1 MIQVVGIGPG
11 RREGRTIAADDALRR
26 AEVIVGYTTYVE
38 LVRDEFAEKRFVTTG
53 MRGEKERCVQA
64 LLLSREGRRV
74 ALICSGD
81 AQVYGMASL
90 LLGMAEE
97 GDEIEVVPGV
107 TAALSAAAVLG
118 SPLCGDFAVVSL
130 SDQLTPW
137 ATIERR
143 LRAAAA
149 ALASCLWQ
157 RDGACPERV
166 GIVVP
171 AGKTFAPE
179 IIAHGGYVCGVIKDG
194 GDDPDITTGSEVRAR
209 VRLMESDG
217 GIRFLAGDGVGTITL
232 PGMKLPVGEA
242 AINPV
247 PRRMIEQAV
256 RQVFPA
262 RAAEVT
268 VSIPG
273 GEELAKR
280 TFNPRLGV
288 VGGLSVLGTTGVVR
302 PMSEEA
308 LKETIRLELS
318 VRKSQGAEEIGL
330 VFGSQGERAAN
341 ALFPCMQAVQ
351 MSNFV
356 GFALDCAAELGFAR
370 ATLLGQPGKL
380 VKVSGGSM
388 QTHSQYGDGR
398 RETLIA
404 HLALMGAPVELLEFV
419 RQSVTLDGCISP
431 IYGAGFDAVWTHLAD
446 AAAAYAAAR
455 VHGEMRVDAVM
466 LDAKGQIL
474 GRSTSL

>member
-1 MIQVVGIGPG
+1 MKAL
-11 RREGRTIAADDALRR
+11 REG
-26 AEVIVGYTTYVE
+26 
-38 LVRDEFAEKRFVTTG
+38 FTTG
-53 MRGEKERCVQA
+53 SC
-64 LLLSREGRRV
+64 
-74 ALICSGD
+74 
-81 AQVYGMASL
+81 
-90 LLGMAEE
+90 
-97 GDEIEVVPGV
+97 
-107 TAALSAAAVLG
+107 
-118 SPLCGDFAVVSL
+118 
-130 SDQLTPW
+130 
-137 ATIERR
+137 
-143 LRAAAA
+143 AAAA

-330 VFGSQGERAAN
+330 VFGSQGEKAAA
-341 ALFPCMQAVQ
+341 ALFPGMQTVQ

-356 GFALDCAAELGFAR
+356 GFALDCAAELGFLR
-370 ATLLGQPGKL
+370 VILLGQPGKL

-419 RQSVTLDGCISP
+419 HQSVTLDGCISP
-431 IYGAGFDAVWTHLAD
+431 IYDAGFDAVWTHLAD

-455 VHGEMRVDAVM
+455 IHGEMRVDAVM

>member
-1 MIQVVGIGPG
+1 MKAL
-11 RREGRTIAADDALRR
+11 REG
-26 AEVIVGYTTYVE
+26 
-38 LVRDEFAEKRFVTTG
+38 FTTG
-53 MRGEKERCVQA
+53 SC
-64 LLLSREGRRV
+64 
-74 ALICSGD
+74 
-81 AQVYGMASL
+81 
-90 LLGMAEE
+90 
-97 GDEIEVVPGV
+97 
-107 TAALSAAAVLG
+107 
-118 SPLCGDFAVVSL
+118 
-130 SDQLTPW
+130 
-137 ATIERR
+137 
-143 LRAAAA
+143 AAAA

-356 GFALDCAAELGFAR
+356 GFAR

-431 IYGAGFDAVWTHLAD
+431 IYDAGFDAVWTHLAD

-455 VHGEMRVDAVM
+455 IHGEMRVDAVM

>member
-1 MIQVVGIGPG
+1 MKAL
-11 RREGRTIAADDALRR
+11 REG
-26 AEVIVGYTTYVE
+26 
-38 LVRDEFAEKRFVTTG
+38 FTTG
-53 MRGEKERCVQA
+53 SC
-64 LLLSREGRRV
+64 
-74 ALICSGD
+74 
-81 AQVYGMASL
+81 
-90 LLGMAEE
+90 
-97 GDEIEVVPGV
+97 
-107 TAALSAAAVLG
+107 
-118 SPLCGDFAVVSL
+118 
-130 SDQLTPW
+130 
-137 ATIERR
+137 
-143 LRAAAA
+143 AAAA

-318 VRKSQGAEEIGL
+318 VLKSQGADEIGL
-330 VFGSQGERAAN
+330 VFGSQGETAAA
-341 ALFPCMQAVQ
+341 ALFPGMQTAQ

-356 GFALDCAAELGFAR
+356 GFALDSAAELGFLR
-370 ATLLGQPGKL
+370 VILLGQPGKL

-404 HLALMGAPVELLEFV
+404 HLALMGAPIELLEFV

-431 IYGAGFDAVWTHLAD
+431 IYDAGFDAVWTHLAD

-455 VHGEMRVDAVM
+455 IHGEMRVDAVM

>member
-53 MRGEKERCVQA
+53 MHGEKERCVQA

-107 TAALSAAAVLG
+107 TAALSAAA
-118 SPLCGDFAVVSL
+118 
-130 SDQLTPW
+130 
-137 ATIERR
+137 
-143 LRAAAA
+143 
-149 ALASCLWQ
+149 
-157 RDGACPERV
+157 
-166 GIVVP
+166 
-171 AGKTFAPE
+171 
-179 IIAHGGYVCGVIKDG
+179 
-194 GDDPDITTGSEVRAR
+194 
-209 VRLMESDG
+209 
-217 GIRFLAGDGVGTITL
+217 
-232 PGMKLPVGEA
+232 
-242 AINPV
+242 
-247 PRRMIEQAV
+247 
-256 RQVFPA
+256 
-262 RAAEVT
+262 VT

-431 IYGAGFDAVWTHLAD
+431 IYDAGFDAVWTHLAD

-455 VHGEMRVDAVM
+455 IHGEMRVDAVM

>member
-1 MIQVVGIGPG
+1 MKAL
-11 RREGRTIAADDALRR
+11 REG
-26 AEVIVGYTTYVE
+26 
-38 LVRDEFAEKRFVTTG
+38 FTTG
-53 MRGEKERCVQA
+53 SC
-64 LLLSREGRRV
+64 
-74 ALICSGD
+74 
-81 AQVYGMASL
+81 
-90 LLGMAEE
+90 
-97 GDEIEVVPGV
+97 
-107 TAALSAAAVLG
+107 
-118 SPLCGDFAVVSL
+118 
-130 SDQLTPW
+130 
-137 ATIERR
+137 
-143 LRAAAA
+143 AAAA
-149 ALASCLWQ
+149 TLASCLWQ

-288 VGGLSVLGTTGVVR
+288 VGGLSVLGTTGVVH

-318 VRKSQGAEEIGL
+318 VRRKQGADEEIGL
-330 VFGSQGERAAN
+330 VFGSQGETAAA
-341 ALFPCMQAVQ
+341 ALFPGMQTVQ

-356 GFALDCAAELGFAR
+356 GFALDSAAELGFLR
-370 ATLLGQPGKL
+370 VILLGQPGKL

-419 RQSVTLDGCISP
+419 RQSVTLDGCIAP
-431 IYGAGFDAVWTHLAD
+431 IYDAGFDAVWTHLAD

-455 VHGEMRVDAVM
+455 IHGEMRVDAVM

>member
-1 MIQVVGIGPG
+1 MAFY
-11 RREGRTIAADDALRR
+11 RRRPRPD
-26 AEVIVGYTTYVE
+26 
-38 LVRDEFAEKRFVTTG
+38 AEKCADPAKARASALETLAGQEVSAN
-53 MRGEKERCVQA
+53 MLYERLC
-64 LLLSREGRRV
+64 RRYTE
-74 ALICSGD
+74 
-81 AQVYGMASL
+81 Q
-90 LLGMAEE
+90 
-97 GDEIEVVPGV
+97 
-107 TAALSAAAVLG
+107 
-118 SPLCGDFAVVSL
+118 
-130 SDQLTPW
+130 
-137 ATIERR
+137 
-143 LRAAAA
+143 AAAA
-149 ALASCLWQ
+149 AVAEMVQLDYVNDARYAEARAHSLLAARKSRRAAAQSLRQ
-157 RDGACPERV
+157 KGLAPAEVAGALEAV
-166 GIVVP
+166 Y
-171 AGKTFAPE
+171 APE
-179 IIAHGGYVCGVIKDG
+179 DG

-370 ATLLGQPGKL
+370 AAGAAGEAGQGFRRQHADAQPIRRRKARNADRA
-380 VKVSGGSM
+380 SGA
-388 QTHSQYGDGR
+388 DGR
-398 RETLIA
+398 
-404 HLALMGAPVELLEFV
+404 
-419 RQSVTLDGCISP
+419 
-431 IYGAGFDAVWTHLAD
+431 AG
-446 AAAAYAAAR
+446 
-455 VHGEMRVDAVM
+455 
-466 LDAKGQIL
+466 
-474 GRSTSL
+474 

>member
-1 MIQVVGIGPG
+1 MKAL
-11 RREGRTIAADDALRR
+11 REG
-26 AEVIVGYTTYVE
+26 
-38 LVRDEFAEKRFVTTG
+38 FTTG
-53 MRGEKERCVQA
+53 SC
-64 LLLSREGRRV
+64 
-74 ALICSGD
+74 
-81 AQVYGMASL
+81 
-90 LLGMAEE
+90 
-97 GDEIEVVPGV
+97 
-107 TAALSAAAVLG
+107 
-118 SPLCGDFAVVSL
+118 
-130 SDQLTPW
+130 
-137 ATIERR
+137 
-143 LRAAAA
+143 AAAA

-166 GIVVP
+166 EIVVP

-370 ATLLGQPGKL
+370 ATLLGSRGACQGFRR
-380 VKVSGGSM
+380 
-388 QTHSQYGDGR
+388 QHGD
-398 RETLIA
+398 A
-404 HLALMGAPVELLEFV
+404 
-419 RQSVTLDGCISP
+419 
-431 IYGAGFDAVWTHLAD
+431 
-446 AAAAYAAAR
+446 
-455 VHGEMRVDAVM
+455 
-466 LDAKGQIL
+466 
-474 GRSTSL
+474 

>member
-1 MIQVVGIGPG
+1 MKAL
-11 RREGRTIAADDALRR
+11 REG
-26 AEVIVGYTTYVE
+26 
-38 LVRDEFAEKRFVTTG
+38 FTTG
-53 MRGEKERCVQA
+53 SC
-64 LLLSREGRRV
+64 
-74 ALICSGD
+74 
-81 AQVYGMASL
+81 
-90 LLGMAEE
+90 
-97 GDEIEVVPGV
+97 
-107 TAALSAAAVLG
+107 
-118 SPLCGDFAVVSL
+118 
-130 SDQLTPW
+130 
-137 ATIERR
+137 
-143 LRAAAA
+143 AAAA

-179 IIAHGGYVCGVIKDG
+179 IIAHGGYVCGVIKD
-194 GDDPDITTGSEVRAR
+194 GSEVRAR

-356 GFALDCAAELGFAR
+356 GFALDCAAELDFAR
-370 ATLLGQPGKL
+370 ATLLGQLMEGYRHA
-380 VKVSGGSM
+380 VNVSGGSM

-431 IYGAGFDAVWTHLAD
+431 IYDAGFDAVWTHLAD

>member
-1 MIQVVGIGPG
+1 MKAL
-11 RREGRTIAADDALRR
+11 REG
-26 AEVIVGYTTYVE
+26 
-38 LVRDEFAEKRFVTTG
+38 FTTG
-53 MRGEKERCVQA
+53 SC
-64 LLLSREGRRV
+64 
-74 ALICSGD
+74 
-81 AQVYGMASL
+81 
-90 LLGMAEE
+90 
-97 GDEIEVVPGV
+97 
-107 TAALSAAAVLG
+107 
-118 SPLCGDFAVVSL
+118 
-130 SDQLTPW
+130 
-137 ATIERR
+137 
-143 LRAAAA
+143 AAAA

-179 IIAHGGYVCGVIKDG
+179 IIAHGGYTCGVIKDG

-330 VFGSQGERAAN
+330 VFGSQGETAAA
-341 ALFPCMQAVQ
+341 ALFPGMQTVQ

-356 GFALDCAAELGFAR
+356 GFALDSAAELGFLR
-370 ATLLGQPGKL
+370 VILLGQPGKL

-431 IYGAGFDAVWTHLAD
+431 IYDAGFDAVWTHLAD

-455 VHGEMRVDAVM
+455 IHGEMRVDAVM

>member
-1 MIQVVGIGPG
+1 MKAL
-11 RREGRTIAADDALRR
+11 REG
-26 AEVIVGYTTYVE
+26 
-38 LVRDEFAEKRFVTTG
+38 FTTG
-53 MRGEKERCVQA
+53 SC
-64 LLLSREGRRV
+64 
-74 ALICSGD
+74 
-81 AQVYGMASL
+81 
-90 LLGMAEE
+90 
-97 GDEIEVVPGV
+97 
-107 TAALSAAAVLG
+107 
-118 SPLCGDFAVVSL
+118 
-130 SDQLTPW
+130 
-137 ATIERR
+137 
-143 LRAAAA
+143 AAAA

-330 VFGSQGERAAN
+330 VFGSQGETAAA
-341 ALFPCMQAVQ
+341 ALFPGMQTVQ

-356 GFALDCAAELGFAR
+356 GFALDCAAELGFVR

-431 IYGAGFDAVWTHLAD
+431 IYDAGFDAVWTHLAD

-455 VHGEMRVDAVM
+455 IHGEMRVDAVM

>member
-1 MIQVVGIGPG
+1 MKAL
-11 RREGRTIAADDALRR
+11 REG
-26 AEVIVGYTTYVE
+26 
-38 LVRDEFAEKRFVTTG
+38 FTTG
-53 MRGEKERCVQA
+53 SC
-64 LLLSREGRRV
+64 
-74 ALICSGD
+74 
-81 AQVYGMASL
+81 
-90 LLGMAEE
+90 
-97 GDEIEVVPGV
+97 
-107 TAALSAAAVLG
+107 
-118 SPLCGDFAVVSL
+118 
-130 SDQLTPW
+130 
-137 ATIERR
+137 
-143 LRAAAA
+143 AAAA

-166 GIVVP
+166 EIVVP

-341 ALFPCMQAVQ
+341 ALFPRMQAVQ

-356 GFALDCAAELGFAR
+356 GFALDSAAELGFLR
-370 ATLLGQPGKL
+370 VILLGQPGKL

-404 HLALMGAPVELLEFV
+404 HLALMGAPIELLEFV

-431 IYGAGFDAVWTHLAD
+431 IYDAGFDAVWTHLAD

-455 VHGEMRVDAVM
+455 IHGEMRVDAVM

>member
-1 MIQVVGIGPG
+1 MKAL
-11 RREGRTIAADDALRR
+11 REG
-26 AEVIVGYTTYVE
+26 
-38 LVRDEFAEKRFVTTG
+38 FTTG
-53 MRGEKERCVQA
+53 SC
-64 LLLSREGRRV
+64 
-74 ALICSGD
+74 
-81 AQVYGMASL
+81 
-90 LLGMAEE
+90 
-97 GDEIEVVPGV
+97 
-107 TAALSAAAVLG
+107 
-118 SPLCGDFAVVSL
+118 
-130 SDQLTPW
+130 
-137 ATIERR
+137 
-143 LRAAAA
+143 AAAA

-179 IIAHGGYVCGVIKDG
+179 IIAHGGYTCGVIKDG

-247 PRRMIEQAV
+247 PRRMIERAV

-356 GFALDCAAELGFAR
+356 GFALDSAAELGFLR
-370 ATLLGQPGKL
+370 VILLGQPGKL

-431 IYGAGFDAVWTHLAD
+431 IYDAGFDAVWTHLAD

-455 VHGEMRVDAVM
+455 IHGEMRVDAVM

>member
-1 MIQVVGIGPG
+1 MKAL
-11 RREGRTIAADDALRR
+11 REG
-26 AEVIVGYTTYVE
+26 
-38 LVRDEFAEKRFVTTG
+38 FTTG
-53 MRGEKERCVQA
+53 SC
-64 LLLSREGRRV
+64 
-74 ALICSGD
+74 
-81 AQVYGMASL
+81 
-90 LLGMAEE
+90 
-97 GDEIEVVPGV
+97 
-107 TAALSAAAVLG
+107 
-118 SPLCGDFAVVSL
+118 
-130 SDQLTPW
+130 
-137 ATIERR
+137 
-143 LRAAAA
+143 AAAA

-288 VGGLSVLGTTGVVR
+288 VGGLSVLGTTGVVH

-318 VRKSQGAEEIGL
+318 VRRKQGADEIGL
-330 VFGSQGERAAN
+330 VFGSQGETAAA
-341 ALFPCMQAVQ
+341 ALFPGMQTVQ

-356 GFALDCAAELGFAR
+356 GFALDCAAELGFLR
-370 ATLLGQPGKL
+370 VILLGQPGKL

-431 IYGAGFDAVWTHLAD
+431 IYDAGFDAVWTHLAD

-455 VHGEMRVDAVM
+455 IHGEMRVDAVM

>member
-1 MIQVVGIGPG
+1 MKAL
-11 RREGRTIAADDALRR
+11 REG
-26 AEVIVGYTTYVE
+26 
-38 LVRDEFAEKRFVTTG
+38 FTTG
-53 MRGEKERCVQA
+53 SC
-64 LLLSREGRRV
+64 
-74 ALICSGD
+74 
-81 AQVYGMASL
+81 
-90 LLGMAEE
+90 
-97 GDEIEVVPGV
+97 
-107 TAALSAAAVLG
+107 
-118 SPLCGDFAVVSL
+118 
-130 SDQLTPW
+130 
-137 ATIERR
+137 
-143 LRAAAA
+143 AAAA

-273 GEELAKR
+273 GAELAKK

-288 VGGLSVLGTTGVVR
+288 VGGLSVLGTTGVVH

-318 VRKSQGAEEIGL
+318 VRRKQGADEIGL
-330 VFGSQGERAAN
+330 VFGSQGETAAA
-341 ALFPCMQAVQ
+341 ALFPGMQAVQ

-356 GFALDCAAELGFAR
+356 GFALDCAAESGFAR

-431 IYGAGFDAVWTHLAD
+431 IYDAGFDAVWTHLAD
-446 AAAAYAAAR
+446 AAAAYATAR
-455 VHGEMRVDAVM
+455 IHGEMRVDAVM

>member
-1 MIQVVGIGPG
+1 MKAL
-11 RREGRTIAADDALRR
+11 REG
-26 AEVIVGYTTYVE
+26 
-38 LVRDEFAEKRFVTTG
+38 FTTG
-53 MRGEKERCVQA
+53 SC
-64 LLLSREGRRV
+64 
-74 ALICSGD
+74 
-81 AQVYGMASL
+81 
-90 LLGMAEE
+90 
-97 GDEIEVVPGV
+97 
-107 TAALSAAAVLG
+107 
-118 SPLCGDFAVVSL
+118 
-130 SDQLTPW
+130 
-137 ATIERR
+137 
-143 LRAAAA
+143 AAAA

-166 GIVVP
+166 EIVVP

-242 AINPV
+242 AINPM

-288 VGGLSVLGTTGVVR
+288 VGGLSVLGTMGVVR
-302 PMSEEA
+302 PMSEKA
-308 LKETIRLELS
+308 PKETIRWELS
-318 VRKSQGAEEIGL
+318 VRKSQGAEETGL
-330 VFGSQGERAAN
+330 VFGSQGETAAA
-341 ALFPCMQAVQ
+341 ALFPGMQTVQ

-356 GFALDCAAELGFAR
+356 GFALDSAAELGFLR
-370 ATLLGQPGKL
+370 VILLGQPGKL

-404 HLALMGAPVELLEFV
+404 HLALMGAPVELLESV
-419 RQSVTLDGCISP
+419 RQSVTPDGCISP
-431 IYGAGFDAVWTHLAD
+431 NYDAGFDGVWTHLAD

-455 VHGEMRVDAVM
+455 IHGEMRVDAVM

>member
-1 MIQVVGIGPG
+1 MKAL
-11 RREGRTIAADDALRR
+11 REG
-26 AEVIVGYTTYVE
+26 
-38 LVRDEFAEKRFVTTG
+38 FTTG
-53 MRGEKERCVQA
+53 SC
-64 LLLSREGRRV
+64 
-74 ALICSGD
+74 
-81 AQVYGMASL
+81 
-90 LLGMAEE
+90 
-97 GDEIEVVPGV
+97 
-107 TAALSAAAVLG
+107 
-118 SPLCGDFAVVSL
+118 
-130 SDQLTPW
+130 
-137 ATIERR
+137 
-143 LRAAAA
+143 AAAA

-209 VRLMESDG
+209 VRLRESDG

-341 ALFPCMQAVQ
+341 ALFPCMQTAQ
-351 MSNFV
+351 MSNLV
-356 GFALDCAAELGFAR
+356 GFALDSAAELGFLR
-370 ATLLGQPGKL
+370 VILLGQPGKL

-404 HLALMGAPVELLEFV
+404 HLALMGAPIELLEFV

-431 IYGAGFDAVWTHLAD
+431 IYDAGFDAVWTHLAD

-455 VHGEMRVDAVM
+455 IHGEMRVDAVM

>member
-1 MIQVVGIGPG
+1 MKAL
-11 RREGRTIAADDALRR
+11 REG
-26 AEVIVGYTTYVE
+26 
-38 LVRDEFAEKRFVTTG
+38 FTTG
-53 MRGEKERCVQA
+53 SC
-64 LLLSREGRRV
+64 
-74 ALICSGD
+74 
-81 AQVYGMASL
+81 
-90 LLGMAEE
+90 
-97 GDEIEVVPGV
+97 
-107 TAALSAAAVLG
+107 
-118 SPLCGDFAVVSL
+118 
-130 SDQLTPW
+130 
-137 ATIERR
+137 
-143 LRAAAA
+143 AAAA

-194 GDDPDITTGSEVRAR
+194 GDDPDITTGSEVRVR

-318 VRKSQGAEEIGL
+318 VRKSQGTEEIGL
-330 VFGSQGERAAN
+330 VFGSQGECAAN
-341 ALFPCMQAVQ
+341 TLFPGIQAVQ

-370 ATLLGQPGKL
+370 VVLLGQPGKL

-431 IYGAGFDAVWTHLAD
+431 IYDAGFDAVWTHLAD

-455 VHGEMRVDAVM
+455 IHGEMRVDAVM

>member
-1 MIQVVGIGPG
+1 MKAL
-11 RREGRTIAADDALRR
+11 REG
-26 AEVIVGYTTYVE
+26 
-38 LVRDEFAEKRFVTTG
+38 FTTG
-53 MRGEKERCVQA
+53 SC
-64 LLLSREGRRV
+64 
-74 ALICSGD
+74 
-81 AQVYGMASL
+81 
-90 LLGMAEE
+90 
-97 GDEIEVVPGV
+97 
-107 TAALSAAAVLG
+107 
-118 SPLCGDFAVVSL
+118 
-130 SDQLTPW
+130 
-137 ATIERR
+137 
-143 LRAAAA
+143 AAAA

-330 VFGSQGERAAN
+330 VFGSQGETAAA
-341 ALFPCMQAVQ
+341 ALFPGMQTVQ

-356 GFALDCAAELGFAR
+356 GFALDSAAELGFLR
-370 ATLLGQPGKL
+370 VILLGQPGKL

-431 IYGAGFDAVWTHLAD
+431 IYDAGFDAVWTHLAD
-446 AAAAYAAAR
+446 AAAAYAAAHI
-455 VHGEMRVDAVM
+455 HGEMRVDAVM

>member
-1 MIQVVGIGPG
+1 MKAL
-11 RREGRTIAADDALRR
+11 REG
-26 AEVIVGYTTYVE
+26 
-38 LVRDEFAEKRFVTTG
+38 FTTG
-53 MRGEKERCVQA
+53 SC
-64 LLLSREGRRV
+64 
-74 ALICSGD
+74 
-81 AQVYGMASL
+81 
-90 LLGMAEE
+90 
-97 GDEIEVVPGV
+97 
-107 TAALSAAAVLG
+107 
-118 SPLCGDFAVVSL
+118 
-130 SDQLTPW
+130 
-137 ATIERR
+137 
-143 LRAAAA
+143 AAAA

-179 IIAHGGYVCGVIKDG
+179 VIAHGGYVCGVIKDG

-288 VGGLSVLGTTGVVR
+288 VGGLSVLGTTGVVH

-318 VRKSQGAEEIGL
+318 VRRKQGADEIGL
-330 VFGSQGERAAN
+330 VFGSQGETAAA
-341 ALFPCMQAVQ
+341 ALFPGMQTVQ

-356 GFALDCAAELGFAR
+356 GFALDCAAELGFLR
-370 ATLLGQPGKL
+370 VILLGQPGKL

-431 IYGAGFDAVWTHLAD
+431 IYDAGFDAVWTHLAD

-455 VHGEMRVDAVM
+455 IHGEMRVDAVM

>member
-1 MIQVVGIGPG
+1 MKAL
-11 RREGRTIAADDALRR
+11 REG
-26 AEVIVGYTTYVE
+26 
-38 LVRDEFAEKRFVTTG
+38 FTTG
-53 MRGEKERCVQA
+53 SC
-64 LLLSREGRRV
+64 
-74 ALICSGD
+74 
-81 AQVYGMASL
+81 
-90 LLGMAEE
+90 
-97 GDEIEVVPGV
+97 
-107 TAALSAAAVLG
+107 
-118 SPLCGDFAVVSL
+118 
-130 SDQLTPW
+130 
-137 ATIERR
+137 
-143 LRAAAA
+143 AAAA

-247 PRRMIEQAV
+247 PRRMIEQAL

-330 VFGSQGERAAN
+330 VFGSQGEHAAN

-356 GFALDCAAELGFAR
+356 GFALDCAAELGFAH

-431 IYGAGFDAVWTHLAD
+431 IYDAGFDAVWTHLAD

-455 VHGEMRVDAVM
+455 IHGEMRVDAVM

>member
-1 MIQVVGIGPG
+1 MKAL
-11 RREGRTIAADDALRR
+11 REG
-26 AEVIVGYTTYVE
+26 
-38 LVRDEFAEKRFVTTG
+38 FTTG
-53 MRGEKERCVQA
+53 SC
-64 LLLSREGRRV
+64 
-74 ALICSGD
+74 
-81 AQVYGMASL
+81 
-90 LLGMAEE
+90 
-97 GDEIEVVPGV
+97 
-107 TAALSAAAVLG
+107 
-118 SPLCGDFAVVSL
+118 
-130 SDQLTPW
+130 
-137 ATIERR
+137 
-143 LRAAAA
+143 AAAA

-209 VRLMESDG
+209 VRLMEGDG

-330 VFGSQGERAAN
+330 VFGSQGETAAA
-341 ALFPCMQAVQ
+341 ALFPGMQTAQ

-356 GFALDCAAELGFAR
+356 GFALDSAAELGFLR
-370 ATLLGQPGKL
+370 VILLGQPGKL

-404 HLALMGAPVELLEFV
+404 HLALMGAPIELLEFV

-431 IYGAGFDAVWTHLAD
+431 IYDAGFDAVWTHLAD

-455 VHGEMRVDAVM
+455 IHGEMRVDAVM

>member
-1 MIQVVGIGPG
+1 MKAL
-11 RREGRTIAADDALRR
+11 REG
-26 AEVIVGYTTYVE
+26 
-38 LVRDEFAEKRFVTTG
+38 FTTG
-53 MRGEKERCVQA
+53 SC
-64 LLLSREGRRV
+64 
-74 ALICSGD
+74 
-81 AQVYGMASL
+81 
-90 LLGMAEE
+90 
-97 GDEIEVVPGV
+97 
-107 TAALSAAAVLG
+107 
-118 SPLCGDFAVVSL
+118 
-130 SDQLTPW
+130 
-137 ATIERR
+137 
-143 LRAAAA
+143 AAAA

-209 VRLMESDG
+209 VRLMEGDG

-330 VFGSQGERAAN
+330 VFGSQGETAAA
-341 ALFPCMQAVQ
+341 ALFPGMQTVQ

-356 GFALDCAAELGFAR
+356 GFALDCAAELGFLR
-370 ATLLGQPGKL
+370 VILLGQPGKL

-431 IYGAGFDAVWTHLAD
+431 IYDAGFDAVWTHLAD

-455 VHGEMRVDAVM
+455 IHGEMRVDAVM

>member
-1 MIQVVGIGPG
+1 MKAL
-11 RREGRTIAADDALRR
+11 REG
-26 AEVIVGYTTYVE
+26 
-38 LVRDEFAEKRFVTTG
+38 FTTG
-53 MRGEKERCVQA
+53 SC
-64 LLLSREGRRV
+64 
-74 ALICSGD
+74 
-81 AQVYGMASL
+81 
-90 LLGMAEE
+90 
-97 GDEIEVVPGV
+97 
-107 TAALSAAAVLG
+107 
-118 SPLCGDFAVVSL
+118 
-130 SDQLTPW
+130 
-137 ATIERR
+137 
-143 LRAAAA
+143 AAAA

-330 VFGSQGERAAN
+330 VFGSQGERVAN

-356 GFALDCAAELGFAR
+356 GFALDSAAELGFLR
-370 ATLLGQPGKL
+370 VILLGQPGKL

-431 IYGAGFDAVWTHLAD
+431 IYDAGFDAVWTHLAD

-455 VHGEMRVDAVM
+455 IHGEMRVDAVM

>member
-1 MIQVVGIGPG
+1 MKAL
-11 RREGRTIAADDALRR
+11 REG
-26 AEVIVGYTTYVE
+26 
-38 LVRDEFAEKRFVTTG
+38 FTTG
-53 MRGEKERCVQA
+53 SC
-64 LLLSREGRRV
+64 
-74 ALICSGD
+74 
-81 AQVYGMASL
+81 
-90 LLGMAEE
+90 
-97 GDEIEVVPGV
+97 
-107 TAALSAAAVLG
+107 
-118 SPLCGDFAVVSL
+118 
-130 SDQLTPW
+130 
-137 ATIERR
+137 
-143 LRAAAA
+143 AAAA

-318 VRKSQGAEEIGL
+318 VRRKQGADEIGL

-356 GFALDCAAELGFAR
+356 GFALDSAAELGFLR
-370 ATLLGQPGKL
+370 VILLGQPGKL

-431 IYGAGFDAVWTHLAD
+431 IYDAGFDAVWTHLAD

-455 VHGEMRVDAVM
+455 IHGEMRVDAVM

>member
-1 MIQVVGIGPG
+1 MKAL
-11 RREGRTIAADDALRR
+11 REG
-26 AEVIVGYTTYVE
+26 
-38 LVRDEFAEKRFVTTG
+38 FTTG
-53 MRGEKERCVQA
+53 SC
-64 LLLSREGRRV
+64 
-74 ALICSGD
+74 
-81 AQVYGMASL
+81 
-90 LLGMAEE
+90 
-97 GDEIEVVPGV
+97 
-107 TAALSAAAVLG
+107 
-118 SPLCGDFAVVSL
+118 
-130 SDQLTPW
+130 
-137 ATIERR
+137 
-143 LRAAAA
+143 AAAA

-166 GIVVP
+166 EIVVP

-179 IIAHGGYVCGVIKDG
+179 IIAH
-194 GDDPDITTGSEVRAR
+194 
-209 VRLMESDG
+209 G

-356 GFALDCAAELGFAR
+356 GFALDCAGN
-370 ATLLGQPGKL
+370 
-380 VKVSGGSM
+380 
-388 QTHSQYGDGR
+388 
-398 RETLIA
+398 
-404 HLALMGAPVELLEFV
+404 
-419 RQSVTLDGCISP
+419 
-431 IYGAGFDAVWTHLAD
+431 
-446 AAAAYAAAR
+446 
-455 VHGEMRVDAVM
+455 
-466 LDAKGQIL
+466 
-474 GRSTSL
+474 

>member
-1 MIQVVGIGPG
+1 MKAL
-11 RREGRTIAADDALRR
+11 REG
-26 AEVIVGYTTYVE
+26 
-38 LVRDEFAEKRFVTTG
+38 FTTG
-53 MRGEKERCVQA
+53 SC
-64 LLLSREGRRV
+64 
-74 ALICSGD
+74 
-81 AQVYGMASL
+81 
-90 LLGMAEE
+90 
-97 GDEIEVVPGV
+97 
-107 TAALSAAAVLG
+107 
-118 SPLCGDFAVVSL
+118 
-130 SDQLTPW
+130 
-137 ATIERR
+137 
-143 LRAAAA
+143 AAAA

-179 IIAHGGYVCGVIKDG
+179 IIAYGGYVCGVIKDG

-356 GFALDCAAELGFAR
+356 GFALDSAAELGFLR
-370 ATLLGQPGKL
+370 VILLGQPGKL

-404 HLALMGAPVELLEFV
+404 HLALMGAPNELLEYV
-419 RQSVTLDGCISP
+419 RQSLTLDGCISP
-431 IYGAGFDAVWTHLAD
+431 IYDAGFDAVWTHLAD

-455 VHGEMRVDAVM
+455 IHGEMRVDAVM

>member
-1 MIQVVGIGPG
+1 MKAL
-11 RREGRTIAADDALRR
+11 REG
-26 AEVIVGYTTYVE
+26 
-38 LVRDEFAEKRFVTTG
+38 FTTG
-53 MRGEKERCVQA
+53 SC
-64 LLLSREGRRV
+64 
-74 ALICSGD
+74 
-81 AQVYGMASL
+81 
-90 LLGMAEE
+90 
-97 GDEIEVVPGV
+97 
-107 TAALSAAAVLG
+107 
-118 SPLCGDFAVVSL
+118 
-130 SDQLTPW
+130 
-137 ATIERR
+137 
-143 LRAAAA
+143 AAAA

-232 PGMKLPVGEA
+232 PGMKLHVGEA

-356 GFALDCAAELGFAR
+356 GFALDSAAELGFLR
-370 ATLLGQPGKL
+370 VILLGQPGKL

-431 IYGAGFDAVWTHLAD
+431 IYDAGFDAVWTHLAD

-455 VHGEMRVDAVM
+455 IHGEMRVDAVM

>member
-1 MIQVVGIGPG
+1 MKAL
-11 RREGRTIAADDALRR
+11 REG
-26 AEVIVGYTTYVE
+26 
-38 LVRDEFAEKRFVTTG
+38 FTTG
-53 MRGEKERCVQA
+53 SC
-64 LLLSREGRRV
+64 
-74 ALICSGD
+74 
-81 AQVYGMASL
+81 
-90 LLGMAEE
+90 
-97 GDEIEVVPGV
+97 
-107 TAALSAAAVLG
+107 
-118 SPLCGDFAVVSL
+118 
-130 SDQLTPW
+130 
-137 ATIERR
+137 
-143 LRAAAA
+143 AAAA

-288 VGGLSVLGTTGVVR
+288 VGGLSVLGTTGVVH

-356 GFALDCAAELGFAR
+356 GFALDSAAELGFLR
-370 ATLLGQPGKL
+370 VILLGQPGKL

-431 IYGAGFDAVWTHLAD
+431 IYDAGFDAVWTHLAD

-455 VHGEMRVDAVM
+455 IHGEMRVDAVM

>member
-1 MIQVVGIGPG
+1 MKAL
-11 RREGRTIAADDALRR
+11 REG
-26 AEVIVGYTTYVE
+26 
-38 LVRDEFAEKRFVTTG
+38 FTTG
-53 MRGEKERCVQA
+53 SC
-64 LLLSREGRRV
+64 
-74 ALICSGD
+74 
-81 AQVYGMASL
+81 
-90 LLGMAEE
+90 
-97 GDEIEVVPGV
+97 
-107 TAALSAAAVLG
+107 
-118 SPLCGDFAVVSL
+118 
-130 SDQLTPW
+130 
-137 ATIERR
+137 
-143 LRAAAA
+143 AAAA

-217 GIRFLAGDGVGTITL
+217 GICFLAGDGVGTITL

-356 GFALDCAAELGFAR
+356 GFALDCAAELGFLR
-370 ATLLGQPGKL
+370 VILLGQPGKL

-431 IYGAGFDAVWTHLAD
+431 IYDAGFDAVWTHLAD

-455 VHGEMRVDAVM
+455 IHGEMRVDAVM